1 MEFKL
6 RKLLLIL
13 FIFSLFIISCEKD
26 EVQNKLSCNTC
37 DTFSTCQ
44 EAYEALNNG
53 CSDLDRDNDGVPC
66 ESICPGG

>member
-26 EVQNKLSCNTC
+26 EVKSCNTTC
-37 DTFSTCQ
+37 SDVSTCA